1 MGENM
6 TLRKLEKREDGNFVC
21 PECGKPL
28 RFKDGETVAVIDGQ
42 LDMENYKPRYICDD
56 CQVYYRSVLTTDY
69 YDVFPLDDAES
80 SKEAN
85 GEPEASAE
93 TPQGKGPIA
102 LPKEPTGKEKCPV
115 CGGLLRFVDGGAV
128 RVVDGKVDMENV
140 KPKYECD
147 TCGVFYREVL
157 SSGFYLPYPQLDEDK
172 PPASASER
180 KEGGDSPQKEE
191 AAAGGREPI
200 ALPKEP
206 TGKEKC
212 PVCGGLF
219 RFVAGGAVRVVN
231 GKVDMENVKPKYEC
245 DTCGVFYREV
255 LTSGFYVPFP
265 QEEEDKLP

>member
-69 YDVFPLDDAES
+69 YDVFPLDDAEP

-85 GEPEASAE
+85 GNPEASAE

-115 CGGLLRFVDGGAV
+115 CGELLRFVDGGAV
-128 RVVDGKVDMENV
+128 RVVDGKVGE
-140 KPKYECD
+140 
-147 TCGVFYREVL
+147 RQAEV
-157 SSGFYLPYPQLDEDK
+157 
-172 PPASASER
+172 
-180 KEGGDSPQKEE
+180 
-191 AAAGGREPI
+191 
-200 ALPKEP
+200 
-206 TGKEKC
+206 
-212 PVCGGLF
+212 
-219 RFVAGGAVRVVN
+219 
-231 GKVDMENVKPKYEC
+231 
-245 DTCGVFYREV
+245 
-255 LTSGFYVPFP
+255 
-265 QEEEDKLP
+265 